1 MAIELPAPSVNGVVF
16 MTGWRW
22 GRWLNRN
29 ASRYTPAKRAEL
41 LFRFARSPAARRE
54 VMLSGVLSRRV

>member
-1 MAIELPAPSVNGVVF
+1 MTIELPAPSVNGVMLV
-16 MTGWRW
+16 TGWRW

-29 ASRYTPAKRAEL
+29 AHRYTPAKRAEL
-41 LFRFARSPAARRE
+41 LFRFVRSPAAKRE